1 MTDLSAA
8 GSSEVNAIYMKNS
21 AVSNTFIALV
31 IRMKID
37 HVYQAHECRLQF
49 HGKNS
54 LLKEG
59 WPLSKHP

>member
-8 GSSEVNAIYMKNS
+8 GSWEVNAIYMKNS
-21 AVSNTFIALV
+21 AVSITFIALV

-49 HGKNS
+49 HGKT
-54 LLKEG
+54 
-59 WPLSKHP
+59 PF